1 MRIDIHAHVSPPGV
15 RDREQE
21 IWPRPVPATAQATK
35 PKYFD
40 AERTGSMTDPDKRAA
55 LLEKLGIDHMI
66 VSAGPPSYM
75 YWVDPKVA
83 VPFISWRNEQH
94 AGFCRGHEDR
104 LSFLATIPGQDVSES
119 VAEIDHA
126 IELGARG
133 IMVGCDN
140 IGGRE
145 LDDPAFWPLFDKLEK
160 AGLVLFLHPYPMGAP
175 TRAPDPY
182 HLSWGP
188 GYAYQETLAFA
199 RLTLG
204 GALDDFPRLKIH
216 ITHGCGFVP
225 YQLGRLNTSF
235 EVEPD
240 VRGKKPPEEYL
251 DNFFFDLQLHDLR
264 ARRFFYEWAGADR
277 LVVGDNF
284 GGWDSADG
292 FEMLDELQLP
302 EDEKRKIEG
311 ENAMR
316 FFGLESVVGT

>member
-1 MRIDIHAHVSPPGV
+1 
-15 RDREQE
+15 
-21 IWPRPVPATAQATK
+21 
-35 PKYFD
+35 
-40 AERTGSMTDPDKRAA
+40 MTDPEKRVS

-75 YWVDPKVA
+75 YWVDAKVA
-83 VPFISWRNEQH
+83 IPFISWRNEQH
-94 AGFCRGHEDR
+94 AGYCRGHEDR
-104 LSFLATIPGQDVSES
+104 LSFLATIPGQDVDASLE
-119 VAEIDHA
+119 EIDHG

-133 IMVGCDN
+133 IMIGADN

-145 LDDPAFWPLFDKLEK
+145 LDDPAFWPLYDKVEK
-160 AGLVLFLHPYPMGAP
+160 SGQVLFIHPYPMGTP
-175 TRAPDPY
+175 TKAPDPY

-204 GALDDFPRLKIH
+204 GVLDDFPGLKVH

-235 EVEPD
+235 EMEPD

-264 ARRFFYEWAGADR
+264 ARRFFYEWAGPDR
-277 LVVGDNF
+277 LVIGDNF
-284 GGWDSADG
+284 GGWDAADG
-292 FEMLDELQLP
+292 FVMLDELQLP
-302 EDEKRKIEG
+302 EHDQRKIEG
-311 ENAMR
+311 DNAIR
-316 FFGLESVVGT
+316 LFGLESVLGTPGPPTS